1 MLGRDRLDNLV
12 HPVPRRERAI
22 YGHQFAVDAEDDRRA
37 DLQVHVRSAAI
48 HRRFEN
54 ALKYFHDIRLPKHP
68 ASASRENAGGASHPN
83 AIKSAMIKHRIG
95 IIGGTGLYGIEGFT
109 KQEWVKVKT
118 PFGPPS
124 DALLTGKLARRDV
137 VFLPRHG
144 RGHRILP
151 SELNHRANIW
161 AMKKLGVQWIIS
173 VSAVGSLQEKYKP
186 CDIVVID
193 QFLDRT
199 KQSANHTFFGRGIV
213 AHVSFAH
220 PVCGK
225 LRKILLQ
232 TARDCGAT
240 AHDGGTY
247 VNMEGPAFSTRA
259 ESLTNHAAGY
269 DVIGMTNL
277 GEAKCAREAEIAYA
291 TLAMSTDYDCWKED
305 EHVTLE
311 MIIANLHRNADTAK
325 KIVAAAISRIPDEP
339 NLAVSFRVEIRH
351 PDRQEILAEEY
362 RDGVETDTGEIPLT
376 ANIRLATIN

>member
-1 MLGRDRLDNLV
+1 MT
-12 HPVPRRERAI
+12 
-22 YGHQFAVDAEDDRRA
+22 
-37 DLQVHVRSAAI
+37 
-48 HRRFEN
+48 
-54 ALKYFHDIRLPKHP
+54 KH
-68 ASASRENAGGASHPN
+68 
-83 AIKSAMIKHRIG
+83 KIG

-109 KQEWVKVKT
+109 QQKWVKVKT
-118 PFGPPS
+118 PFGSPS
-124 DALLTGKLARRDV
+124 DDFLTGKLAGRDV

-173 VSAVGSLQEKYKP
+173 VSAVGSLQDKYRP

-199 KQSANHTFFGRGIV
+199 KQSGNHTFFGRGIV
-213 AHVSFAH
+213 AHVAFAA
-220 PVCGK
+220 PISEE
-225 LRKILLQ
+225 LRQILLR
-232 TARDCGAT
+232 TAIAAGAT

-247 VNMEGPAFSTRA
+247 VCMEGPAFSTRA
-259 ESLTNHAAGY
+259 ESIANHHAGH

-311 MIIANLHRNADTAK
+311 MIIANLHRNAGTAK
-325 KIVAAAISRIPDEP
+325 KIVAQAIAQIPAEP
-339 NLAVSFRVEIRH
+339 NWKAHSALKNTILT
-351 PDRQEILAEEY
+351 DRKFWPKKTIAELRPIIGKY
-362 RDGVETDTGEIPLT
+362 L
-376 ANIRLATIN
+376 